1 MDEAKDSV
9 TCLCVTDH
17 EILSGSADGRIRRYD
32 LRMGQIQSDF
42 IGSKCSLFCLF
53 PLICFSRLCFS
64 QTSILDKSRKS
75 RFSRTTDDVAKARV
89 LGQVDFRRAS

>member
-53 PLICFSRLCFS
+53 PLICFSRS
-64 QTSILDKSRKS
+64 NNHANIILMMKP
-75 RFSRTTDDVAKARV
+75 F
-89 LGQVDFRRAS
+89 LF